1 MQGSFPE
8 GADWAS
14 ALDPG
19 ASEAADRQKRSD
31 DIEKELIRL
40 ARARA
45 GPGVR
50 VPVLNQR
57 IRYVA
62 GPFPP
67 TTRFQV
73 NGVDF
78 YILKEYP
85 VRNVRARLG
94 IFGHYLVTVVI
105 DEVPG
110 VVPNRN
116 VWLARPFF
124 NPVQDPA
131 NPAIPDGAPGTIMPD
146 MRFIPNSLYCVLGRD
161 YTLPDGRYYEIGLAT
176 LKACLEQAEALDLA
190 FARRM
195 EGLGNVAR
203 ETCWDCLDADYDPSD
218 RQPVRDQF
226 LAKYLARF
234 YTAVDPDEGPRVE
247 DVTEEAV
254 QKHKAFCQAWVRKH
268 YRTLTPAVTA
278 PAEALASDFY
288 QFIEARFHPQAKLTR
303 AELARVLMRHPDTA
317 AEFASCLHYYST
329 SLEQGRGG
337 RNASYKQMSMVSMA
351 RAASHKRMGDL
362 LGDKMIA
369 LSAFFQTLSDPHER
383 CFHAYVT
390 DWHAILGQMPQ
401 VHKFFDNGAL
411 LRGLTQRVQR
421 AANAA
426 DHVPPWRFGM

>member
-19 ASEAADRQKRSD
+19 PGEDADRLRRN
-31 DIEKELIRL
+31 DIIQRELEQL
-40 ARARA
+40 ARARVA
-45 GPGVR
+45 PGQ
-50 VPVLNQR
+50 PIPAQNPNLT
-57 IRYVA
+57 YVA

-67 TTRFQV
+67 TTRFQA
-73 NGVDF
+73 GGLTF
-78 YILKEYP
+78 YILKEQG
-85 VRNVRARLG
+85 VRDERARVG
-94 IFGHYLVTVVI
+94 RFGHYLVTVVI
-105 DEVPG
+105 ERVGVP
-110 VVPNRN
+110 VEL
-116 VWLARPFF
+116 LARPFF
-124 NPVQDPA
+124 NSVQNAHALPFLL
-131 NPAIPDGAPGTIMPD
+131 GAPGTLPD
-146 MRFIPNSLYCVLGRD
+146 DTRYRPYNQYCVPGRD

-383 CFHAYVT
+383 WFHAYVT